1 MALPEVERWG
11 GFPLE
16 VLIAFKLEIMDSP
29 LIAMIAMIQIQ
40 FNSTKV
46 AFLYY
51 KRIQKMHSWGVK
63 EEKCSGVAKRLD
75 FPEAYWNTRWLNVN
89 TSDIL

>member
-16 VLIAFKLEIMDSP
+16 VLIAFKLEIMDSS

-51 KRIQKMHSWGVK
+51 KRIQKMHSWGICKGGEVQWG
-63 EEKCSGVAKRLD
+63 CQAIG
-75 FPEAYWNTRWLNVN
+75 FP
-89 TSDIL
+89 